1 MGGSSLVAAGIAV
14 LSVVGAFSPFFL
26 RMDNVL
32 ISKDPAPDPLQ
43 AFEVGAWTVDP
54 ALQQLRRG
62 ADCRKLPPRQLQ
74 LLRTL
79 AHGAG
84 QTLPREQLIDRV
96 WARRMV
102 NDEVLSRAIAD
113 LRLALEDD
121 ARQPEYLVTVPK
133 LGYRLIA
140 PVRWGVSLPV
150 AAGAALAEP
159 IPSASIPESPSEPVW
174 SAAVGSPDA
183 ARLDASVVRTEPVA
197 EPTPT
202 DIRPGPIA
210 PATADV
216 EPKAVRARRW
226 PLFAVAATVSLL
238 VAAVLVLQPAGTPP
252 PDRVRQLL
260 GAQPLTS
267 APGWERTPSFDHAG
281 ALIAWSESDDEG
293 RGARIRLRSRD
304 GRIDRRYADSEADD
318 VCPRFSPDDRE
329 LLWTRHRGSDCEL
342 LRAPLLGGAPTVLAA
357 CAPGLVSCPDWQ
369 GDQIVYSA
377 PAVDA
382 EHAAGVSRLD
392 LRSGR
397 GETLSTPTAI
407 EGPDL
412 HPRFGPS
419 GEIVFARGVEGDR
432 SLWRWHGGRLTRA
445 ALPAGMLYGH
455 APLPEGGWLLAS
467 DAPGFRALIAID
479 LDRPGHTLL
488 GARGARFPATAE
500 DGSLAYEVATY
511 DANLYRLAADGS
523 AKRLTAS
530 QRYDAHPRVSP
541 DGRWLVYPSNRDGPE
556 TIYLQDLDTGAER
569 RLQLDP
575 AYRWAQPAWALDGSG
590 ISLSRYRPDGVD
602 LWWYAPATDR
612 AEPYAAAPAGCHD
625 AQPAADG
632 RWVWCRQ
639 GRESD
644 AELWRFP
651 RQGAGDAERLR
662 PRVAHYQ
669 LGPEDLV
676 YLDASDG
683 SFHHCTADASACQL
697 LPIRVASGQLRN
709 FALRDRALYYVPAGQ
724 ERVRRR
730 SLVDGTEADTAW
742 PAPGTLTRAL
752 DVAADGSAVIARVD
766 RLEIDLLWVSGK

>member
-1 MGGSSLVAAGIAV
+1 MFSVVGVSSLGAADVAV
-14 LSVVGAFSPFFL
+14 LSGAGVFSPFSL
-26 RMDNVL
+26 RMDKAL
-32 ISKDPAPDPLQ
+32 ISRDSSPEAVDPLQ

-74 LLRTL
+74 LLRVL
-79 AHGAG
+79 AQGAG

-113 LRLALEDD
+113 LRLALDDD

-140 PVRWGVSLPV
+140 PVRWGVSLPES
-150 AAGAALAEP
+150 AGAALAEP

-174 SAAVGSPDA
+174 PADASRDA
-183 ARLDASVVRTEPVA
+183 APQAPSPVRAEPVS

-202 DIRPGPIA
+202 
-210 PATADV
+210 TADAR
-216 EPKAVRARRW
+216 PHAVRARRW
-226 PLFAVAATVSLL
+226 PLFAVATTLSLL
-238 VAAVLVLQPAGTPP
+238 VAAVLVLQPSGPP
-252 PDRVRQLL
+252 LPDRVRQLL

-281 ALIAWSESDDEG
+281 ELIAYSESDDEG

-357 CAPGLVSCPDWQ
+357 CAPGMVSCPDWQ

-382 EHAAGVSRLD
+382 EHAAGVTRLD

-432 SLWRWHGGRLTRA
+432 SLWRWQGGRLSRA

-467 DAPGFRALIAID
+467 DAPGFRALIAINF
-479 LDRPGHTLL
+479 DRPGHTLL
-488 GARGARFPATAE
+488 GARGARFPATAA

-523 AKRLTAS
+523 ARRLTAS

-541 DGRWLVYPSNRDGPE
+541 DGRWLVYPSNRDGAE
-556 TIYLQDLDTGAER
+556 TVYLQDLDTRDER

-683 SFHHCTADASACQL
+683 SFHHCAADASACQP

-724 ERVRRR
+724 DRVRRR
-730 SLVDGTEADTAW
+730 SLVDGSEADTAW

-752 DVAADGSAVIARVD
+752 DVATDGSAVIARVD
-766 RLEIDLLWVSGK
+766 RLEIDLQWVSGK

>member
-1 MGGSSLVAAGIAV
+1 MGGSSLGAALPAV
-14 LSVVGAFSPFFL
+14 LSGVGVFPPFFL
-26 RMDNVL
+26 RMDKSL
-32 ISKDPAPDPLQ
+32 ISRDPAADAEDTLQ

-62 ADCRKLPPRQLQ
+62 TDCRKLPPRQLQ
-74 LLRTL
+74 LLRVL
-79 AHGAG
+79 ARAAG
-84 QTLPREQLIDRV
+84 QTLPREQLIERV

-113 LRLALEDD
+113 LRLALDDD

-140 PVRWGVSLPV
+140 PVRWGVSAP
-150 AAGAALAEP
+150 AASVPPEASPEPAL
-159 IPSASIPESPSEPVW
+159 
-174 SAAVGSPDA
+174 PDA
-183 ARLDASVVRTEPVA
+183 ATRSEAALPDAAPVGAAPVA
-197 EPTPT
+197 EPASTDVGPAPT
-202 DIRPGPIA
+202 A
-210 PATADV
+210 PAGVVAESAVLPIRRPRRVAAAAATA
-216 EPKAVRARRW
+216 
-226 PLFAVAATVSLL
+226 LAVALGM
-238 VAAVLVLQPAGTPP
+238 AALAWWPSEAP
-252 PDRVRQLL
+252 PDRVTQLL

-281 ALIAWSESDDEG
+281 ELIAFSESDDEG

-304 GRIDRRYADSEADD
+304 GRIDRRYADDAADD

-357 CAPGLVSCPDWQ
+357 CAPGMVSCPDWR
-369 GDQIVYSA
+369 GDHVVYSA
-377 PAVDA
+377 PAIDA
-382 EHAAGVSRLD
+382 GHAAGVTRLD

-397 GETLSTPTAI
+397 SEVLSTPTAI

-412 HPRFGPS
+412 HPRIGPA
-419 GEIVFARGVEGDR
+419 GEVVFARGVEGDR
-432 SLWRWHGGRLTRA
+432 SLWRRQGGRLSRA
-445 ALPAGMLYGH
+445 VLPAGMLYGH

-479 LDRPGHTLL
+479 IDRPGHTLL
-488 GARGARFPATAE
+488 GARGARFPATAA

-523 AKRLTAS
+523 MRQLTAS
-530 QRYDAHPRVSP
+530 QRYDAHPRISP
-541 DGRWLVYPSNRDGPE
+541 DGRWLVYPSNRDGAE
-556 TIYLQDLDTGAER
+556 TVYLQDLDTGEER
-569 RLQLDP
+569 RLRLDP

-676 YLDASDG
+676 YLDAGDG
-683 SFHHCTADASACQL
+683 RFHHCAADATACRP
-697 LPIRVASGQLRN
+697 LPIRVAAGQLRN
-709 FALRDRALYYVPAGQ
+709 FALRDRALYYVAEGQ
-724 ERVRRR
+724 DRVRRR
-730 SLVDGTEADTAW
+730 SLLDGSEADTAW

-752 DVAADGSAVIARVD
+752 DVAADGSAVVARVD
-766 RLEIDLLWVSGK
+766 RLEIDLVWVRGR

>member
-1 MGGSSLVAAGIAV
+1 MGGCSLDAALPAV
-14 LSVVGAFSPFFL
+14 LSGVCVFPPFFP
-26 RMDNVL
+26 RTCKVL
-32 ISKDPAPDPLQ
+32 ISRDSADADRSLQ

-74 LLRTL
+74 LLRVL
-79 AHGAG
+79 AQAAG
-84 QTLPREQLIDRV
+84 QTLPREQLIAQV

-113 LRLALEDD
+113 LRLALDDD
-121 ARQPEYLVTVPK
+121 ARQPAYLVTVPK

-140 PVRWGVSLPV
+140 PVRWGVSAAPV
-150 AAGAALAEP
+150 P
-159 IPSASIPESPSEPVW
+159 PE
-174 SAAVGSPDA
+174 VGSEVAPEPALPDA
-183 ARLDASVVRTEPVA
+183 GRPEAAPIRTEPVA
-197 EPTPT
+197 EPTSSDAGSAPT
-202 DIRPGPIA
+202 A
-210 PATADV
+210 PAGVGA
-216 EPKAVRARRW
+216 EPAVIPVRR
-226 PLFAVAATVSLL
+226 PRVAAAAAALTVALGIAAAVAWWPSEL
-238 VAAVLVLQPAGTPP
+238 P

-281 ALIAWSESDDEG
+281 ELIAFSESDDQG

-304 GRIDRRYADSEADD
+304 GRIDRRYADDAADD

-342 LRAPLLGGAPTVLAA
+342 LRAPLLGGAPTLLAA
-357 CAPGLVSCPDWQ
+357 CAPGMVSCPDWQ
-369 GDQIVYSA
+369 GDQVVYSA

-382 EHAAGVSRLD
+382 GHAAGVTRLD

-397 GETLSTPTAI
+397 QEALSTPTAI

-412 HPRFGPS
+412 HPRFGS
-419 GEIVFARGVEGDR
+419 AGEVVFARGVEGDR
-432 SLWRWHGGRLTRA
+432 SLWRWQAGRLSRA
-445 ALPAGMLYGH
+445 VLPAGMLYGH

-488 GARGARFPATAE
+488 GARGARFPATAA

-511 DANLYRLAADGS
+511 DANLYRLTVDGS
-523 AKRLTAS
+523 MRQLTAS
-530 QRYDAHPRVSP
+530 QRYDAHPRLSP
-541 DGRWLVYPSNRDGPE
+541 DGRWLVYPSNRDGAE
-556 TIYLQDLDTGAER
+556 TVYLQNLDTGEER
-569 RLQLDP
+569 RLRLDP

-676 YLDASDG
+676 YLDARDG
-683 SFHHCTADASACQL
+683 RFHHCTTDASACQL
-697 LPIRVASGQLRN
+697 LPIRVATGQLRN
-709 FALRDRALYYVPAGQ
+709 VALRDRALYYVAEGQ
-724 ERVRRR
+724 DRVRRR
-730 SLVDGTEADTAW
+730 SLVDGREADTAW

-766 RLEIDLLWVSGK
+766 RLEIDLVWVRGR